1 MTNNVI
7 TILPNG
13 TEICVSTSD
22 IQVAIQNGLC
32 IEINSSTG
40 VNIGAWLSSL
50 NQYESDEAAIADGKS
65 IYIASNADYVNGA
78 HEGAYPGTLIILN

>member
-22 IQVAIQNGLC
+22 IQVIVQTGLC
-32 IEINSSTG
+32 VQVNASTG
-40 VNIGAWLSSL
+40 VNIGAWLSALQPFDRDEDAGAVVGLHGWYLTSDTHDSL
-50 NQYESDEAAIADGKS
+50 
-65 IYIASNADYVNGA
+65 
-78 HEGAYPGTLIILN
+78 PGGVPKQVRYL